1 MPSKGQLSRGRR
13 RPKTRALRA
22 ARRKQSSCQA
32 GSQEKNTE
40 MVSSTSGS
48 APEDQAIM
56 ADRPKPGPR
65 AFLCGIQACYS
76 LVKVWACKH
85 SRLLLFGV
93 CALLML
99 LFYCYLSAR
108 FSNSVSPT
116 ENILWSNENVN
127 GQPLEETAA
136 WEPLEETAAGETLLS
151 FFFPTTCIVQE
162 NQEIKPCRHLQDLSK
177 SECLR
182 YKCCYSS
189 SKTSKFNCFAPLRD
203 KPMQMFRMFGL
214 GVISILILGCLPICC
229 YLLCQRSIWANPLR
243 RKVNRI
249 LKGFKN
255 RRRKPKRVAGTL
267 GKATDEEGL
276 GDEKE
281 QETTAFLPEKRGSV
295 QKLASSEAVL
305 AYETQGDDLKGM
317 KGGR

>member
-32 GSQEKNTE
+32 GNQEKNTE

-56 ADRPKPGPR
+56 ADRPKPGPW

-127 GQPLEETAA
+127 GQ
-136 WEPLEETAAGETLLS
+136 PLEETAAGETLLS

-281 QETTAFLPEKRGSV
+281 QETTGNDNSI
-295 QKLASSEAVL
+295 
-305 AYETQGDDLKGM
+305 
-317 KGGR
+317 